1 MAMESVPSTST
12 PLGLILIAV
21 FWVVVGTLIISQI
34 APFLLSSSFVFSIIG
49 LIVVFLGTGFILIG
63 WGLLVLI
70 RWAFFSALILSL
82 LSLIPLALLTISLFI
97 SLIMNYRYYIDYL
110 VNLYVVSAVLILLGF
125 ILMIWYLLKNIS
137 LVQKKQ

>member
-1 MAMESVPSTST
+1 MAMESAPSTST

-63 WGLLVLI
+63 WGLLVLK

-97 SLIMNYRYYIDYL
+97 SFIMNYRYYIDYL
-110 VNLYVVSAVLILLGF
+110 VNLYVVSSVLILLGF